1 METAWKIIE
10 FVKKKFHVVE
20 FGIILLWFTE
30 TVWARKHK
38 VNSSNT
44 VSVWHT
50 LCAMCLHTIQI
61 LPWSEARSSTEQTQ
75 WTFDISSHSPDLFS
89 RFFGGF
95 ATLFRDAPSLI
106 FAAASTTFA
115 SMLAR
120 VARCAIFAGFS
131 VDFAG
136 TLARLASLADFF
148 CCWSCCIAQQP
159 FC

>member
-10 FVKKKFHVVE
+10 FVKK
-20 FGIILLWFTE
+20 
-30 TVWARKHK
+30 
-38 VNSSNT
+38 NSMSSNSESSSSGSLKQFGHVNIRSILRT
-44 VSVWHT
+44 QSV
-50 LCAMCLHTIQI
+50 CAMCLHTIQI